1 MIHIDS
7 VSYAYGDVSVL
18 SNVSATIESGEVT
31 GLIGTNGA
39 GKSTLIYNLIGIL
52 QPNSGEI
59 TVGDQDPDECQGR
72 FGYVPEEN
80 VSYKSL
86 NAEQFLQF
94 SARLYGV
101 PKKTAKSR
109 YMSILSEMDFDDDA
123 YDTSMENLSNGM
135 KRKILI
141 ARSIIHDPD
150 ILIYD
155 EPTGGLDY
163 QTTQTVL
170 KAITQMADDGKT
182 VIFTSH
188 NMENVQR
195 VCDTVLFLH
204 DGEIRTQKSIDHTAQ
219 TYYIQ
224 TQNKLEPPFAENV
237 TETDTDCEYRVRG
250 KETLQSFIATF
261 PHDSNEISSLTNESN
276 AVQEMFKSVGGDTNE

>member
-1 MIHIDS
+1 MITIDS

-18 SNVSATIESGEVT
+18 SNVTATIESGSVT
-31 GLIGTNGA
+31 GLVGTNGA

-52 QPNSGEI
+52 EPRSGTI
-59 TVGDQDPDECQGR
+59 LVGDQQPTECQER

-86 NAEQFLQF
+86 SVEQFLQF

-101 PKKTAKSR
+101 SKSVAKKR
-109 YMSILSEMDFDDDA
+109 YTDILSQMNFDTEA
-123 YDTSMENLSNGM
+123 YGTSLENLSNGM
-135 KRKILI
+135 KRKVLI

-170 KAITQMADDGKT
+170 DAITQMADDGKT

-188 NMENVQR
+188 NMDNVER

-204 DGEIRTQKSIDHTAQ
+204 NGEIKTTKSMKNTEQ
-219 TYYIQ
+219 TYHVATKHPLTEPLGDGIKQ
-224 TQNKLEPPFAENV
+224 TGEE
-237 TETDTDCEYRVRG
+237 CEYRVSG
-250 KETLQSFIATF
+250 KEALQMFISAF
-261 PHDSNEISSLTNESN
+261 PHETNEIVSLTNESN
-276 AVQEMFKSVGGDTNE
+276 AIEQMFESVGDEQNE